1 MKINY
6 FVSATKRENAPIY
19 VRLSAG
25 RKVDLIVKTGLMV
38 DPTRWSNATQ
48 TIKQRITTD
57 ADNILIKKLKD
68 LKDFVHTEFDNEY
81 ANHSKEW
88 LLDVIYKYHNKKS
101 ADAKTLNDFIYR
113 FIKDAEA
120 GERMNRSGMK
130 LADGSVNVL
139 RGFKHVFDEYQG
151 IYSEEQLQWHKDKE
165 ERDGKKK
172 PLRPLKKVDFD
183 DVNIDFY
190 QSFVK
195 FLSEEGYKINTQ
207 GRFIRSLK
215 MFMRKSLDDKL
226 HNNREFM
233 HSAFRGLSRESF
245 SVYLTN
251 AELEKICNLDLTSD
265 SKLDIVRDAFIT
277 MCETALRVSDYKK
290 VDVNIRTGEDGMKLI
305 YITQTKTKGEIVIP
319 CSARLSGI
327 LEKYNGKLPRV
338 PDQYINRGIKI
349 IARMCNIDEVIRW
362 EDDKYSKTFETQ
374 AQKWKLISCHTG
386 RRSACTNMYLAGIPT
401 ISIMQISGHRTEES
415 FLKYIKITPEQN
427 ARKLAE
433 HPYFTK
439 LHKVG

>member
-1 MKINY
+1 MKTYY

-25 RKVDLIVKTGLMV
+25 RKVDLIVKTGLLV
-38 DPTRWSNATQ
+38 DPNRWSNSTQ

-68 LKDFVHTEFDNEY
+68 LKDFIHSEFGNEY
-81 ANHSKEW
+81 VNHSKEW
-88 LLDVIYKYHNKKS
+88 LQDVIYKYHNKKS
-101 ADAKTLNDFIYR
+101 ADAKSLNDYINR
-113 FIKDAEA
+113 FIKDAES

-130 LADGSVNVL
+130 LADGSINVL

-151 IYSEEQLQWHKDKE
+151 LYSEAQLKWHKDKE

-172 PLRPLKKVDFD
+172 PLRPIKKVDFE
-183 DVNIDFY
+183 DVDIDLY

-195 FLSEEGYKINTQ
+195 FLSDEGYKINTQ

-233 HSAFRGLSRESF
+233 HSSFRGLARESF
-245 SVYLTN
+245 SVYLSK
-251 AELEKICNLDLTSD
+251 AELDKVYNLDLTSD
-265 SKLDIVRDAFIT
+265 DKLDIVRDAFLT
-277 MCETALRVSDYKK
+277 MCETGLRVSDYKK
-290 VDVNIRTGEDGMKLI
+290 VDVNIRTGKDGMKLI

-319 CSARLSGI
+319 CSARLSAI
-327 LEKYNGKLPRV
+327 LQKYEGSLPKV
-338 PDQYINRGIKI
+338 PDQYINKGIKT
-349 IARMCNIDEVIRW
+349 IAKRCGIDEVLRY
-362 EDDKYSKTFETQ
+362 EDDKFSKTFEKTVH
-374 AQKWKLISCHTG
+374 KWEKISCHTG
-386 RRSACTNMYLAGIPT
+386 RRSACTNMFLAGIPT

-415 FLKYIKITPEQN
+415 FMKYIKITPEEN
-427 ARKLAE
+427 ARKLAT
-433 HPYFTK
+433 HPYFSG
-439 LHKVG
+439 LAVS